1 MSDRSF
7 LLERLWRRPQ
17 SVWARR
23 ALFQIH
29 LWSGIGAG
37 IYLLFI
43 SVTGSLLVYR
53 VELHKMFSRP
63 PLTVAISGERLN
75 DDQLKSA
82 ALRAFPKYTVTTVW
96 PAKRPE
102 QAVEIWL
109 KRDDSGRAV
118 HHLFDPYSGKDL
130 GPPDPAMVRFIVWLA
145 SLHDDLLSGEK
156 GREVNGVGAIFLTM
170 LCFTGLVIWWP
181 GVSNWRRSLTVDLKS
196 NWKLFNW
203 NLHSAVG
210 FWSFLLV
217 LMWAVSGVY
226 LAFPNPFQN
235 VVDYLQPSQNFN
247 NEVRFGDEFLRWL
260 SRLHFG
266 RFGGW
271 PIKALWT
278 VLGLIPVVLFITGAV
293 MWWNRVLRPAL
304 LSRTVP
310 KLELGN
316 IGVLDLKSDLPKS
329 SQ

>member
-1 MSDRSF
+1 
-7 LLERLWRRPQ
+7 
-17 SVWARR
+17 VWARR

-37 IYLLFI
+37 IYLVFI

-53 VELHKMFSRP
+53 IELHKMFSRP
-63 PLTVAISGERLN
+63 PVTVAISGERLN

-82 ALRAFPKYTVTTVW
+82 ALRAFPKYTVTNVW
-96 PAKRPE
+96 PPKRPE

-118 HHLFDPYSGKDL
+118 HRLFDPYNGKDL

-203 NLHSAVG
+203 NLHSAAG

-217 LMWAVSGVY
+217 L
-226 LAFPNPFQN
+226 L
-235 VVDYLQPSQNFN
+235 
-247 NEVRFGDEFLRWL
+247 
-260 SRLHFG
+260 
-266 RFGGW
+266 
-271 PIKALWT
+271 
-278 VLGLIPVVLFITGAV
+278 
-293 MWWNRVLRPAL
+293 
-304 LSRTVP
+304 
-310 KLELGN
+310 
-316 IGVLDLKSDLPKS
+316 
-329 SQ
+329 

>member
-1 MSDRSF
+1 MSDRSSV
-7 LLERLWRRPQ
+7 LQRLWRRPQ

-37 IYLLFI
+37 IYLVFI

-53 VELHKMFSRP
+53 IELHKMFSRP
-63 PLTVAISGERLN
+63 PVTVAISGERLN

-82 ALRAFPKYTVTTVW
+82 ALRAFPKYTVTNVW
-96 PAKRPE
+96 PPKRPE

-118 HHLFDPYSGKDL
+118 HRLFDPYNGKDL

-203 NLHSAVG
+203 NLHSAAG

-235 VVDYLQPSQNFN
+235 VVDYLQPSQNLT

-271 PIKALWT
+271 PVKALWT

-304 LSRTVP
+304 LGRTVP

-329 SQ
+329 PQ